1 MAISRELRTT
11 LSDPRQA
18 AMLRE
23 RAERIFARG
32 ITLFTEGD
40 LIAAWAPLVTRR
52 VARDLLDTLAFAER
66 LEDEE
71 YALLGELTVIAEE
84 CYRAWSTEL
93 DTDGREWRQIQWSYT
108 ERRRHRS
115 TLLHVARWDGTVV
128 EFRSS
133 PEGLG
138 RLIRRLAESQ
148 LDSAERGGAVDLDEL
163 LKARELLE
171 EAVEAAER
179 GEG

>member
-1 MAISRELRTT
+1 M

-23 RAERIFARG
+23 RAERIFAGG

-40 LIAAWAPLVTRR
+40 VIAAWAPLLSRDL
-52 VARDLLDTLAFAER
+52 ARDLLDTLAFAER

-71 YALLGELTVIAEE
+71 YALLGELTMISEE
-84 CYRAWSTEL
+84 CYRAWSAEL
-93 DTDGREWRQIQWSYT
+93 DTDGREWRQLQWSYT

-115 TLLHVARWDGTVV
+115 TLLHVARWDGEVV

-133 PEGLG
+133 PEGLA

-148 LDSAERGGAVDLDEL
+148 LDSVERGGAVDLEEL
-163 LKARELLE
+163 VRARELLE
-171 EAVEAAER
+171 EAAEAAEAAGR
-179 GEG
+179 DEG

>member
-1 MAISRELRTT
+1 M

-23 RAERIFARG
+23 RAERIFAGG

-40 LIAAWAPLVTRR
+40 VIAAWAPLLSRDL
-52 VARDLLDTLAFAER
+52 ARDLLDTLAFAER

-71 YALLGELTVIAEE
+71 YALLGELTMISEE
-84 CYRAWSTEL
+84 CYRAWSAEL
-93 DTDGREWRQIQWSYT
+93 DTDGREWRQLQWSYT

-115 TLLHVARWDGTVV
+115 TLLHVARWDGEVV

-133 PEGLG
+133 PEGLA

-148 LDSAERGGAVDLDEL
+148 LDSVERGGAVDLEEL
-163 LKARELLE
+163 VKARELLE
-171 EAVEAAER
+171 EAAEAAEAAGR
-179 GEG
+179 DEG